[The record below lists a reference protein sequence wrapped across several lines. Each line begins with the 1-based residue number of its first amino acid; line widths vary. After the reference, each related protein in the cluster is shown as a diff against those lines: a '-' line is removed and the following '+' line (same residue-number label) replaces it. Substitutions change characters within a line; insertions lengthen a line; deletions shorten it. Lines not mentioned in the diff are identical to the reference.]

1 MDIKL
6 EDTIFTKKRLGATL
20 GNLGQDDLLLDTT
33 KAQLMKETI
42 DKLNFIKV

>member
-1 MDIKL
+1 MDIKI
-6 EDTIFTKKRLGATL
+6 EDTTFTKKRLGATL

-42 DKLNFIKV
+42 DKLNYIKV